1 MDPHLSTGVDGVRGK
16 VGAEGPPGL
25 QGPSGFIGGQGGV
38 GRQVLTPLLPS
49 LQPTNASSA
58 ALSHWLAHE
67 LALASCACEQA
78 PLARTRHAGSQSL
91 GLHHSLSLSLC
102 PSPPLLQGNGGA
114 AGLDGP
120 KGGEV
125 RVTVTVCVRARAHLI
140 GPHVCHMVR
149 REARCVSACDWVQL

>member
-16 VGAEGPPGL
+16 VGAEGPPGP
-25 QGPSGFIGGQGGV
+25 QGPAGFIGGQGGV

-49 LQPTNASSA
+49 LQ
-58 ALSHWLAHE
+58 
-67 LALASCACEQA
+67 
-78 PLARTRHAGSQSL
+78 SL
-91 GLHHSLSLSLC
+91 GLHHSLTLSLC

-125 RVTVTVCVRARAHLI
+125 CVTVTLCVCARAHLI

-149 REARCVSACDWVQL
+149 REARCVRACDNVQL